1 MFNHDEATMTD
12 TLDEIRTLDDLRLFI
27 HQTLCEKEN
36 LLADQF
42 AMSEMQLTRR
52 GRDCGL
58 QFSLQGPRSVRL
70 GAIWAADHNL
80 IYFYDAQGERYAKI
94 RLRHRLL
101 PEEQSCKAA

>member
-1 MFNHDEATMTD
+1 MSEI
-12 TLDEIRTLDDLRLFI
+12 LDEIRNLDDLRSYI

-70 GAIWAADHNL
+70 GAIWAADHNM
-80 IYFYDAQGERYAKI
+80 IYFYDAQGERYAKV

-101 PEEQSCKAA
+101 PAEEFPRAA